1 MDTKLIIIM
10 TTVNTKEQSD
20 EIIKAVLDKKYVA
33 CVQTR
38 EIESHYVWDNE
49 LCHDKEILI
58 WLKTED
64 RMYGKIEQLLK
75 DIHPYE
81 VPEIISVPI
90 ENVSDGYMNWVKESI
105 VKE

>member
-1 MDTKLIIIM
+1 
-10 TTVNTKEQSD
+10 
-20 EIIKAVLDKKYVA
+20 
-33 CVQTR
+33 
-38 EIESHYVWDNE
+38 
-49 LCHDKEILI
+49 
-58 WLKTED
+58 
-64 RMYGKIEQLLK
+64 MYGKIEQLLK